1 MNDGSINIG
10 VVAYGLAALA
20 NLALVLLL
28 ITSWRG
34 RLQGGLFL
42 ASVSATM
49 LWAGTLAIQ
58 SIYDYPLLLLIFLL
72 KVLRDGLWFWFLLRL
87 LVSGLGD
94 QPTSWRL
101 SSRLRWIANG
111 LLLLC
116 GSLTIWHVAEWFW
129 PGWLVRV
136 VGYDLRLSGH
146 LLLAIVGL
154 ALVEQL
160 FRNARPEQR
169 WAIKY
174 LCLGLG
180 GGFAYDFYM
189 YADAVLLGRLDIY
202 IWDAGGFIQLLTVP
216 LIAIAAARN
225 PVWSLDLFVSR
236 GVVFHSVA
244 VLATGGYLLVMAA
257 GGYFI
262 RYWGG
267 EWGTVAQL
275 IFFFGA
281 GLVLLVLLFSGQ
293 IRSRFKVFLSKHFFS
308 YKYDYRDQWLNF
320 TAALASDMSG
330 PDVRERVVRAMA
342 NMVDSPGGVLWVKEG
357 TSSYTVAVNW
367 NASLPQGVM
376 ADDALVVFM
385 EEKKWLID
393 MNEYRDTPE
402 VYVDLQMP
410 DWVEQIPKV
419 WLLIP
424 LFQENCLCALLLL
437 QQPRAPRQIN
447 WEDRDLLKTAASQ
460 AASYLALAEASAAL
474 ASARQFEAFNRL
486 SAYVVH
492 DLKNVV
498 GQLSLVTANAKRF
511 GHNPAFMADA
521 MVTVD
526 HAVSKMQKMLAQLRQ
541 GRPVQQSAVAIKLL
555 PLLQEVV
562 EHRAAAYPLPELYVG
577 DDVSDVM
584 VVAERDRLAA
594 VVEHVVQN
602 AQEATAKEGWLKV
615 RLKLAERNVIVE
627 IEDNGCG
634 MDEKFIRERLFKP
647 FDTTKGNTGMGIGAY
662 ECREFLRGIGGD
674 VRVTSTPMV
683 GTLFQLYI
691 PRLSQH
697 VIGSQQ
703 LEAR

>member
-1 MNDGSINIG
+1 MEQLSDWSIKIG
-10 VVAYGLAALA
+10 VVAYGLAALV
-20 NLALVLLL
+20 NLGLVVLLV
-28 ITSWRG
+28 TSWRG

-42 ASVSATM
+42 ASVGATT
-49 LWAGTLAIQ
+49 LWAATLAVQ
-58 SIYDYPLLLLIFLL
+58 SLYDYPLLPLIFLL
-72 KVLRDGLWFWFLLRL
+72 KILRDGLWFWFFLRL
-87 LVSGLGD
+87 LAPEEEQV
-94 QPTSWRL
+94 TSWHL
-101 SSRLRWIANG
+101 SPRLRQLGWV
-111 LLLLC
+111 LLTLC
-116 GSLTIWHVAEWFW
+116 GGLVLLHVAEWLQ
-129 PGWLVRV
+129 PGGVGEFI
-136 VGYDLRLSGH
+136 GYDLRLSGH
-146 LLLAIVGL
+146 LLLAIIGL

-160 FRNARPEQR
+160 FRNTHPQQR

-189 YADAVLLGRLDIY
+189 YADAVLFGRLDIY
-202 IWDAGGFIQLLTVP
+202 IWDAGGFVQLLTVP

-244 VLATGGYLLVMAA
+244 VLAAGAYLLVMAA

-267 EWGTVAQL
+267 AWGAVAQL

-308 YKYDYRDQWLNF
+308 YKYDYRDEWLNF
-320 TAALASDMSG
+320 TAALASEVSG
-330 PDVRERVVRAMA
+330 LDVRERVVQAMA
-342 NMVDSPGGVLWVKEG
+342 NMVDSPGGALWLKDDVG
-357 TSSYTVAVNW
+357 NYAVAANW
-367 NASLPQGVM
+367 NLPTSQGVM

-385 EEKKWLID
+385 RDKGWLVN
-393 MNEYRDTPE
+393 MNEYYDTPE
-402 VYVDLQMP
+402 IYTGLTMP
-410 DWVEQIPKV
+410 VWLDQIPKT
-419 WLLIP
+419 WLLMP
-424 LFQENCLCALLLL
+424 LFQDSCLCALLLL

-511 GHNPAFMADA
+511 GQNPAFMADA

-526 HAVSKMQKMLAQLRQ
+526 NAVSKMQKMLAQLRQ
-541 GRPVQQSAVAIKLL
+541 GRPIQQSATAVKLL
-555 PLLQEVV
+555 PIVNEVIR
-562 EHRAAAYPLPELYVG
+562 HRSVVHPMPELLS
-577 DDVSDVM
+577 DDDLGGVTVI
-584 VVAERDRLAA
+584 AERDRLAA
-594 VVEHVVQN
+594 VIEHVVQN
-602 AQEATAKEGWLKV
+602 AQEATADDGWIKV
-615 RLKLAERNVIVE
+615 RLYMIKQSIVVE
-627 IEDNGCG
+627 VEDNGCG

-674 VRVTSTPMV
+674 VCVASTPDV
-683 GTLFQLYI
+683 GTRFQLYI
-691 PRLSQH
+691 PQTR
-697 VIGSQQ
+697 
-703 LEAR
+703 

>member
-1 MNDGSINIG
+1 MEQLGAWSINTG

-20 NLALVLLL
+20 YLGFVVLLV
-28 ITSWRG
+28 TSWRG

-42 ASVSATM
+42 AACGVST
-49 LWAGTLAIQ
+49 LWAAMLAIQ
-58 SIYDYPLLLLIFLL
+58 AGYGYPFSLPIFLL

-87 LVSGLGD
+87 LVPESEQLAA
-94 QPTSWRL
+94 WRL
-101 SSRLRWIANG
+101 SPQLRQVGYG
-111 LLLLC
+111 LLALC
-116 GSLTIWHVAEWFW
+116 GVLALSHVVEWLR
-129 PGWLVRV
+129 PGGL
-136 VGYDLRLSGH
+136 GGLIGFDLRLPGH
-146 LLLAIVGL
+146 LLLAIAGL

-160 FRNARPEQR
+160 FRNTHPQQR

-180 GGFAYDFYM
+180 GGFAYDFFM
-189 YADAVLLGRLDIY
+189 YANAVLFGRLDPD
-202 IWDAGGFIQLLTVP
+202 IWDARGFVQLLTVP

-225 PVWSLDLFVSR
+225 RGWSLDLFVSR

-244 VLATGGYLLVMAA
+244 VLAAGAYLLVMAA

-281 GLVLLVLLFSGQ
+281 ALVLLVLLFSGQ

-308 YKYDYRDQWLNF
+308 YKYDYRDEWLNF
-320 TAALASDMSG
+320 TAALTSDAPG
-330 PDVRERVVRAMA
+330 PDLRQRVIEAMA
-342 NMVDSPGGVLWVKEG
+342 NMVDSPGGILWLKDDTG
-357 TSSYTVAVNW
+357 SYAVAASW
-367 NASLPQGVM
+367 NMPAPQGVM
-376 ADDALVVFM
+376 ADDAALLFM
-385 EEKKWLID
+385 RDTGWLINL
-393 MNEYRDTPE
+393 NEYRTTPE
-402 VYVDLQMP
+402 IYDGLRMP
-410 DWVEQIPKV
+410 V
-419 WLLIP
+419 WLEQLPTAWLVIP
-424 LFQENCLCALLLL
+424 LFQERCLCGLLLL

-511 GHNPAFMADA
+511 GQNPAFMADA
-521 MVTVD
+521 MVTVENSV
-526 HAVSKMQKMLAQLRQ
+526 ARMQKMLAQLRQ
-541 GRPVQQSAVAIKLL
+541 GRQLQQSATAVKLL
-555 PLLQEVV
+555 PVV
-562 EHRAAAYPLPELYVG
+562 EEVLRHRSAARPLPAL
-577 DDVSDVM
+577 VSGQEHGEIA
-584 VVAERDRLAA
+584 VVAERERLGA
-594 VVEHVVQN
+594 VIEHVVQN
-602 AQEATAKEGWLKV
+602 AQEATAADGWIKV
-615 RLKLAERNVIVE
+615 RLISSAQSVVIE

-634 MDEKFIRERLFKP
+634 MDEKFIRDRLFKP
-647 FDTTKGNTGMGIGAY
+647 FDTTKGNAGMGIGAY

-674 VRVTSTPMV
+674 VRVTSTPGA

-691 PRLSQH
+691 PKA
-697 VIGSQQ
+697 G
-703 LEAR
+703 